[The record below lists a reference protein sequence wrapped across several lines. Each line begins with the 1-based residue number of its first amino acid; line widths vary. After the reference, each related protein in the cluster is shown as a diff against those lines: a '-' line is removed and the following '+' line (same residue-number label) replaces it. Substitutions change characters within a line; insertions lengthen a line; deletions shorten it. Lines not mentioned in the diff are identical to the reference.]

1 MRPTCV
7 DAGPWPCLESGCP
20 GPSVSCEVLSEACG
34 ALFDEIWSSALPEPS
49 LKGVAVHEACPVA
62 CGTCSQ
68 RLSRCELLG
77 REVLVAADAPSETLE
92 VQQLRFALP
101 EGADASGPSAHAKLR
116 APDAPGQ
123 RGRVRAYSMLVD
135 EVSRTFNLTVK
146 IYPGGP
152 PHTRGTSAWL
162 GSLPVGD
169 WALVPQTRRI
179 EWAVP
184 AAQATRVGMVA
195 FGVGIVECLEPL
207 ELLLAAGAEVR
218 LVYASRRARDVLYAA
233 TLRDLLVRH
242 APRLSVRHCLSRAD
256 AGEVEAEAA
265 DVSGEERAG
274 DGRHACPAGERR
286 TRGRL
291 DLATLREEFGA
302 WRHAEEEEGREQ
314 AEAEAGAYFLV
325 VGSGRQERDAWGWLR
340 ELSELSG
347 AQRTPR
353 RLLAGGRWRELVKY
367 EVG

>member
-1 MRPTCV
+1 M
-7 DAGPWPCLESGCP
+7 
-20 GPSVSCEVLSEACG
+20 
-34 ALFDEIWSSALPEPS
+34 
-49 LKGVAVHEACPVA
+49 VHEECPVS
-62 CGTCSQ
+62 CGTCAQ

-77 REVLVAADAPSETLE
+77 REVLVAADAATETLE
-92 VQQLRFALP
+92 VQRLRFALP
-101 EGADASGPSAHAKLR
+101 AGADASGPSAHAKVR

-135 EVSRTFNLTVK
+135 EISRTFNLTVK
-146 IYPGGP
+146 VYPGGP
-152 PHTRGTSAWL
+152 PRTRGTSAWL
-162 GSLPVGD
+162 GALPVGAS
-169 WALVPQTRRI
+169 ALVPQTRRI
-179 EWAVP
+179 EWAVS

-233 TLRDLLVRH
+233 TLRELLTRH

-256 AGEVEAEAA
+256 ADEVGTEAGVAAEAA
-265 DVSGEERAG
+265 AEERAG
-274 DGRHACPAGERR
+274 DDPTCPAGERR
-286 TRGRL
+286 TRGRV
-291 DLATLREEFGA
+291 DAATLREEFGA
-302 WRHAEEEEGREQ
+302 WRRAEDEEEEGVEGL
-314 AEAEAGAYFLV
+314 EAQVSEGAWGAAHFLV

-340 ELSELSG
+340 ELSR
-347 AQRTPR
+347 AQRPPR